1 MKKKY
6 TLEIPEFLTISKHQ
20 ELQNLEHL
28 SELGKLI
35 EAIHVFTGITRDEL
49 KTWSIPDLGRVAK
62 DYSSIDTQE
71 QFYPLIKLNDK
82 TYGYAD
88 ISTMT
93 LAEFIDL
100 ENLCKKPNANLHEIM
115 AVLYREVKSHK
126 FNNFIWNVK
135 HNVQI
140 SRNKVDNVFKWYKLE
155 KYDSTDR
162 AMNAIIMK
170 ELPISLALGALSFFL
185 VNRQSTLSKFDQL
198 FGDASSRKSDDKE
211 SEESESGGFNSHWGW
226 FATIY
231 ALSKTNILSITGDKS
246 ITELNL
252 GFVLN
257 YLAIEKDYNEIER
270 QQQKSALAQSKNR
283 TRLK

>member
-140 SRNKVDNVFKWYKLE
+140 SRNKVDNVFKCHYNE
-155 KYDSTDR
+155 RIT
-162 AMNAIIMK
+162 NIIS
-170 ELPISLALGALSFFL
+170 IRSFKFFFRG
-185 VNRQSTLSKFDQL
+185 RQSTLSKFDQL

>member
-185 VNRQSTLSKFDQL
+185 STASLHYLNSINSSEMPAAERVMIRRAKKVNLEALIHIGDGLRQYTLFPRQ
-198 FGDASSRKSDDKE
+198 
-211 SEESESGGFNSHWGW
+211 
-226 FATIY
+226 IY
-231 ALSKTNILSITGDKS
+231 SPSLGIKVS
-246 ITELNL
+246 LN
-252 GFVLN
+252 
-257 YLAIEKDYNEIER
+257 
-270 QQQKSALAQSKNR
+270 
-283 TRLK
+283 